1 MTNDIKLSLLKA
13 DLQMTTNVNDEY
25 LEFLLRSAV
34 KLIERE
40 GIINDGSDE
49 YSLIQ
54 IQYAAYMFRKRA
66 SSDTKMPR
74 YLRWEMNNFLI
85 HQKAQVKN
93 DI

>member
-13 DLQMTTNVNDEY
+13 DLQMMTNVNDEY

-66 SSDTKMPR
+66 SGDTKMPR
-74 YLRWEMNNFLI
+74 YLRWEMKNFLI
-85 HQKAQVKN
+85 HQKAKVKK
-93 DI
+93 